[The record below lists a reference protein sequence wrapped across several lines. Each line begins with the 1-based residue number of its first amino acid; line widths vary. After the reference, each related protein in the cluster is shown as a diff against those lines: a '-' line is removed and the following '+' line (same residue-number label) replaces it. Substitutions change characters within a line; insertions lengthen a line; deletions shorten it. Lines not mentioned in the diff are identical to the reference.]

1 MPEKIK
7 NLIYAFLKKTQKYT
21 GTDNIY
27 LAKYGSYI
35 TAGEIISILAS
46 FLLSIALARLLPKE
60 AYGQY
65 SYILAVVNIL
75 AIASL
80 SGMNNAIIRGVAMGA
95 EGVLKK
101 GYRTKFKWSL
111 LGSIASIII
120 AVYFWLRGNTVFAV
134 SFLIIATF
142 LPLFKSGDIY
152 QSYLSGKKLF
162 GIKTNYN
169 ILIQILSTIFLILTL
184 LLTKNLIILILVYFL
199 SYSLLRNLFL
209 FLAIKK
215 YPPNQTDDFKTI
227 SYGKHLSLIDIIN
240 TIAQQAD
247 QILLFHF
254 MGPIKLAIYSFAALP
269 IGHLRAPLQAIQ
281 EIALPKLST
290 RTKDEIKKTLP
301 RKLTKSIILILAII
315 IIYVIVA
322 PYFYKI
328 FYPQYTDS
336 IFYSLLYSLTLLV
349 FPVSMMELSL
359 LAQKMTKELYKIK
372 IILPIIQ
379 LTLLAVLTPLYG
391 IIGVIIAQLI
401 YQIFHF
407 LIVYFF
413 FKRM

>member
-1 MPEKIK
+1 MVKQIK
-7 NLIYAFLKKTQKYT
+7 NLIYTLLIKTQKYT

-27 LAKYGSYI
+27 LAKYGSYL
-35 TAGEIISILAS
+35 TAGEIISVLAS
-46 FLLSIALARLLPKE
+46 FLLSIAFAKFLPKE

-65 SYILAVVNIL
+65 SYILAIVDIL

-80 SGMNNAIIRGVAMGA
+80 SGMNNAIIRGVAMGT

-111 LGSIASIII
+111 LGSFASIVI
-120 AVYFWLRGNTVFAV
+120 AIYFWLRGNIVFAI
-134 SFLIIATF
+134 SFLIIAIF

-169 ILIQILSTIFLILTL
+169 ILIQILSTIFLVLTL
-184 LLTKNLIILILVYFL
+184 LLTTNLVILILVYFL

-215 YPPNQTDDFKTI
+215 YPPNKIDDSKTI

-240 TIAQQAD
+240 TVAQRAD

-254 MGPIKLAIYSFAALP
+254 MGPVQLAIYSFATLP

-281 EIALPKLST
+281 EIALPKLSA

-301 RKLTKSIILILAII
+301 KKLLKSIIFILAII
-315 IIYVIVA
+315 IIYVIFA

-379 LTLLAVLTPLYG
+379 LTLLAILTPLYG